1 MKSILVRDDE
11 LRGRAGVDFRRL
23 FHDLLHFGETRSAL
37 KRGTKF
43 VQLLGGPAGEGFHP
57 AVVKIAHES
66 AEVQFLGDALRKV
79 AKTHSLHGAGDEITP
94 GLFGIAHGTRNC
106 NREVQAS
113 GVVEARRC
121 ARSGKGSALDWRGD
135 GAEALA
141 HPNLM
146 AWRLFKTKFWRG
158 GGVLFRAAVAFG
170 FSGVMTCAL
179 FAQQPPQ
186 GPMDPPPEH
195 HATRISNVAD
205 PGEPPNLPI
214 EQVIKKLSQ
223 EEDTYFLAR
232 GKYTYRKT
240 IRIQE
245 LGPDGKP
252 AGEYLLVT
260 QAGHD
265 SDGTTVDKVVERPRS
280 TLTHMQLESEDLD
293 GLNRIPS
300 FPLTTSQLGKYDLK
314 YLGKDQ
320 VDEISCYIFQ
330 VKPKV
335 VERVHAYFQGVVWID
350 DKYLEVVKTYGS
362 WVNDLGDVKS
372 SPQVPFTT
380 FETYREFIDGKF
392 WFPTYSRSDE
402 TLHLKGEDIPL
413 RMVIKWSDFKL
424 AGTGD
429 AAPAG
434 GNPAKTN
441 PPGAAP
447 AASSP
452 GSTPPSS
459 APPSGPP
466 PAGASS
472 TNLPH

>member
-1 MKSILVRDDE
+1 MKLILVRDDE
-11 LRGRAGVDFRRL
+11 LRGRAGIDFRRL

-37 KRGTKF
+37 KRGAKF
-43 VQLLGGPAGEGFHP
+43 VQLLKGPAGEGFHP

-79 AKTHSLHGAGDEITP
+79 AKTHSLHGAGNEITP
-94 GLFGIAHGTRNC
+94 GLFCIAHGTRNC
-106 NREVQAS
+106 NRDAQAS
-113 GVVEARRC
+113 GVAEARPC
-121 ARSGKGSALDWRGD
+121 ARSGMGSALDWPGD
-135 GAEALA
+135 GAQALA

-146 AWRLFKTKFWRG
+146 AWRLFKTKLFDGR
-158 GGVLFRAAVAFG
+158 GVLLRAAAAFA
-170 FSGVMTCAL
+170 FSGVLTCSL
-179 FAQQPPQ
+179 LAQQPPE

-195 HATRISNVAD
+195 HTTRISNVAD

-214 EQVIKKLSQ
+214 DQVIKKLAQ

-232 GKYTYRKT
+232 AKYTYRKT

-260 QAGHD
+260 QSGHD
-265 SDGTTVDKVVERPRS
+265 SDGTAVDKVVERPQS
-280 TLTHMQLESEDLD
+280 TLTRMQLESEDLD

-380 FETYREFIDGKF
+380 FETYREFIDGKY
-392 WFPTYSRSDE
+392 WFPTYLRSDE
-402 TLHLKGEDIPL
+402 TLHLKGGDIPL

-424 AGTGD
+424 AGT
-429 AAPAG
+429 APAG
-434 GNPAKTN
+434 DNPAKTN
-441 PPGAAP
+441 PSGTAP
-447 AASSP
+447 ATTSP
-452 GSTPPSS
+452 SSTPPGS
-459 APPSGPP
+459 APPSSPP

-472 TNLPH
+472 ASPPH